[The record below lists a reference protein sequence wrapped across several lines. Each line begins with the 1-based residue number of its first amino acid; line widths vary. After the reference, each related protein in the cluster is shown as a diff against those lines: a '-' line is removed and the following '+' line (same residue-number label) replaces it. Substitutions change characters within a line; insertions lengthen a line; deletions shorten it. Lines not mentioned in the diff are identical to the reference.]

1 MTSGQARLPAL
12 SLRKTSLV
20 PAPSPLSRLLD
31 FHSIDSSQED
41 LLDKLVLARRRH
53 RCLFGVPKGFEPT
66 AADASEQTPGKTVAI
81 AERSALYTDFPL
93 RAEWNRKI
101 VIPHP
106 QAPAERQPSGTPGRR
121 SSDRSRR
128 NPHSNQVHIE
138 LEGEPDNAV
147 DLKLIIMASA
157 PQSNGVTRAYGK
169 VVQIAQ
175 PSSWPLTN
183 PATLNPQSGGK
194 FSCCI

>member
-1 MTSGQARLPAL
+1 MTSGQARLPPL

-81 AERSALYTDFPL
+81 AADASTSTDFPNVQSGTGKL
-93 RAEWNRKI
+93 SFRIR
-101 VIPHP
+101 
-106 QAPAERQPSGTPGRR
+106 RPSGTPTLRH
-121 SSDRSRR
+121 SR
-128 NPHSNQVHIE
+128 V
-138 LEGEPDNAV
+138 
-147 DLKLIIMASA
+147 LK
-157 PQSNGVTRAYGK
+157 PRPK
-169 VVQIAQ
+169 
-175 PSSWPLTN
+175 PS
-183 PATLNPQSGGK
+183 
-194 FSCCI
+194 

>member
-66 AADASEQTPGKTVAI
+66 AADASEQTPGKTVALPL
-81 AERSALYTDFPL
+81 ARQRPQTFPMC
-93 RAEWNRKI
+93 RAEPENC
-101 VIPHP
+101 HS
-106 QAPAERQPSGTPGRR
+106 ASAGSSGTPTLRH
-121 SSDRSRR
+121 SRA
-128 NPHSNQVHIE
+128 S
-138 LEGEPDNAV
+138 
-147 DLKLIIMASA
+147 KLR
-157 PQSNGVTRAYGK
+157 PK
-169 VVQIAQ
+169 
-175 PSSWPLTN
+175 PS
-183 PATLNPQSGGK
+183 
-194 FSCCI
+194 